1 MGKQH
6 LPTWCEGPWAWEAKR
21 AFKVF
26 CSKGFGVTTSLGSA
40 KHRAWGCSEFLCWE
54 LAVGESLR
62 CGWGDTG
69 KGALLQKSWV
79 PEGCAGASLAA
90 AAAAGTFQLCF
101 LYVLPFSA
109 RSLPP
114 PTGSRKQEK
123 KTQHNHTIP
132 PVSPHLSEEL

>member
-6 LPTWCEGPWAWEAKR
+6 LPTWCEGPRAWEAKQ

-26 CSKGFGVTTSLGSA
+26 CSKGFGVTNSLGSA
-40 KHRAWGCSEFLCWE
+40 KHRAWGCGEFLCWE

-69 KGALLQKSWV
+69 EGALLQKSSV
-79 PEGCAGASLAA
+79 PEGCAGASLTA

-101 LYVLPFSA
+101 SVCPPLFSKEFA
-109 RSLPP
+109 S
-114 PTGSRKQEK
+114 TYRKQKARK
-123 KTQHNHTIP
+123 KKP
-132 PVSPHLSEEL
+132 P